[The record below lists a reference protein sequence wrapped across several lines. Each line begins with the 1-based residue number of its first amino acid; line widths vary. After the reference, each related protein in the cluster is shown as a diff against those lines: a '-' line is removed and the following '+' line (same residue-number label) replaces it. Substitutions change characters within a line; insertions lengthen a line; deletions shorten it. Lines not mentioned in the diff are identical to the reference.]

1 MSSKKKIQITVPIN
15 TREELNPY
23 LDPKYQKVVVINAYA
38 PFWGPCDVAES
49 MLKRFIEEPANA
61 NKLDFLSIPCDQIE
75 DIVPKEC
82 VFGSKPKYFIFVKGE
97 LYSSIE
103 GINYPKMTDEINKS
117 YQRFEEPIL

>member
-1 MSSKKKIQITVPIN
+1 MASKKKIQITVPLN
-15 TREELNPY
+15 TRDELNPY
-23 LDPKYQKVVVINAYA
+23 LDSKYQKVVIINGFH

-97 LYSSIE
+97 LYSWID

-117 YQRFEEPIL
+117 YQRFEEPVL